1 MSINKVNPYEVESHV
16 PEVYD
21 QEETQTHDVKFIM
34 KLLQSTD
41 CRTILEPFCGTGRIL
56 LPLAEEG
63 YEMVGID
70 SSVGMLKRLREKLHK
85 LPQSIQDRVN
95 IIQSDLR
102 TSDWP
107 EGFDAV
113 LLAGNCLYEL
123 ADATEQQ
130 EIIRKAASSLR
141 PQGFLF
147 VDNDNMEGELAESWC
162 KIDQEVESFPGGLCL
177 DRTQLQGYMK
187 TTWVDRK
194 RRIWRAQRRLE
205 IIYPNGTKEER
216 RWQTQKHPV
225 SADEVSSWL
234 KANGMRILRIF
245 GGTKD
250 GKKFQKGSKRATL
263 WVQKG

>member
-1 MSINKVNPYEVESHV
+1 VINEVNLYDAESHL
-16 PEVYD
+16 PEIYD

-34 KLLQSTD
+34 KLLQNTD

-70 SSVGMLKRLREKLHK
+70 SSAGMLKRLREKLHK

-107 EGFDAV
+107 KGFDAV

-123 ADATEQQ
+123 AGATEQQ
-130 EIIRKAASSLR
+130 QIIRKAAESLK

-147 VDNDNMEGELAESWC
+147 VDNDNMEGELVDSWC
-162 KIDQEVESFPGGLCL
+162 HIDQEVESFPNGLCT
-177 DRTQLQGYMK
+177 DGTQLQGY
-187 TTWVDRK
+187 TRPTWVDRK
-194 RRIWRAQRRLE
+194 RRIWRTQRRLE
-205 IIYPNGTKEER
+205 VIYPNGTREEK
-216 RWQTQKHPV
+216 RWHT
-225 SADEVSSWL
+225 
-234 KANGMRILRIF
+234 
-245 GGTKD
+245 
-250 GKKFQKGSKRATL
+250 
-263 WVQKG
+263 

>member
-1 MSINKVNPYEVESHV
+1 MRINKVNPYEVESHV

-41 CRTILEPFCGTGRIL
+41 CRTILEPFCETGRIL
-56 LPLAEEG
+56 LPLAEDG
-63 YEMVGID
+63 YEVAGID
-70 SSVGMLKRLREKLHK
+70 SSAGMLKRLREKLHK
-85 LPQSIQDRVN
+85 LSESSQERVD
-95 IIQSDLR
+95 IIERDLR

-107 EGFDAV
+107 KGFDAV
-113 LLAGNCLYEL
+113 PLAGNCLYEL
-123 ADATEQQ
+123 AEETEQQ
-130 EIIRKAASSLR
+130 DIMRKAADSLK

-147 VDNDNMEGELAESWC
+147 VDNDNMEGELADSWC
-162 KIDQEVESFPGGLCL
+162 HIDREVESFPSGLCL
-177 DRTQLQGYMK
+177 DGTQLQGY
-187 TTWVDRK
+187 TRPIWVDRE

-205 IIYPNGTKEER
+205 VIYPNGTKEEK

-225 SADEVSSWL
+225 CADEVSSWL
-234 KANGMRILRIF
+234 KANDLKILRIF

-250 GKKFQKGSKRATL
+250 GRKFQKGSKRATF